1 MVEADLW
8 VVIVLNILLFGFLP
22 VIFGFFVKCWWN
34 VRQIK
39 GRIVAEI
46 WETNGDTPRT
56 LVKPDPTGA
65 TVVVNNLVY
74 RLPKELS
81 DKEMLELQ
89 KKGVRIYPRK
99 RWMSMP
105 NRPLPPIQLRI
116 ESWERDNPEPI
127 RPFYGRVTEDGK
139 YEDSLLTVTSTE
151 WAAQKNVIQ
160 GTQIAMRMQALD
172 AWQQALQKLMVNMPS
187 KIIVYIGLGI
197 AAAGSVYGAVTIY
210 QMAMGG

>member
-1 MVEADLW
+1 MIEADLW
-8 VVIVLNILLFGFLP
+8 VVIVLNILFFGILP
-22 VIFGFFVKCWWN
+22 AMFGFFVKCWLS
-34 VRQIK
+34 VRRTK
-39 GRIVAEI
+39 GHIVAEI
-46 WETNGDTPRT
+46 WEPNGDTPRT

-65 TVVVNNLVY
+65 TVTVDNLIY

-127 RPFYGRVTEDGK
+127 RPFYGRITEDGK

-172 AWQQALQKLMVNMPS
+172 AWQQALQKLMTNTPS
-187 KIIVYIGLGI
+187 KVIVYIGLGI
-197 AAAGSVYGAVTIY
+197 AACGSVYCAVTIY
-210 QMAMGG
+210 QMAMG

>member
-1 MVEADLW
+1 MIEADLW
-8 VVIVLNILLFGFLP
+8 VVIVLDILLFGVLP

-34 VRQIK
+34 VRRIK
-39 GRIVAEI
+39 GCIVAEI
-46 WETNGDTPRT
+46 WEPNGDTPRA
-56 LVKPDPTGA
+56 LAKPDPTGA
-65 TVVVNNLVY
+65 TITVDNLIY

-160 GTQIAMRMQALD
+160 GTQIAMRVQALD
-172 AWQQALQKLMVNMPS
+172 AWQQALQKLMLNMPS
-187 KIIVYIGLGI
+187 KIITYIGIGA
-197 AAAGSVYGAVTIY
+197 AAAGSIYCAVTLY
-210 QMAMGG
+210 QMAMG